1 MASTDVTIGY
11 GVLVEI
17 GRDEPV
23 VFTAIVGLADT
34 GFPEAIADKIE
45 ATHHQSP
52 NRTKEYIPGLV
63 DNGEVSMTIHWVPGE
78 ATDLMLREIH
88 ASGEAV
94 QIRFTA
100 PNGGTPEVFAGYLQ
114 SLTPAAPINDLMM
127 YEAGFVINGRVDD

>member
-17 GRDEPV
+17 GRGATP

-34 GFPEAIADKIE
+34 GFPEAVADKIE

-52 NRTKEYIPGLV
+52 GRTKEYIPGLI
-63 DNGEVSMTIHWVPGE
+63 DNGEVSMTIHWVPGDP
-78 ATDLMLREIH
+78 TDVLLRAIH

-94 QIRFTA
+94 QVRFTP
-100 PNGGTPEVFAGYLQ
+100 PNGGVPETFAGYLQ
-114 SLTPAAPINDLMM
+114 SLTPAAPLNDLMM
-127 YEAGFVINGRVDD
+127 YEAGFVINGLVV